1 MPGLVMDDA
10 SASGSRQWED
20 SRNNH
25 HQNGDLNASSAPQQN
40 GGTGSF
46 GKASQLANGPKEIG
60 TSNAL
65 TTQEKERPG
74 AVPDA
79 TQWKQPP
86 ELMHI
91 TQGFFPF
98 AELVNRA
105 VQQCWNDLSEMVTE
119 LAEIQ
124 VAPQPQQPSQI
135 ALANGKGSGN
145 QTPDNIQK
153 KIRILEFAQTKR
165 TEFIKLLVLSQWSR
179 QASDVSK
186 LIDLQSFIR
195 VRHMSYQAA
204 NQRVADMKMDLVRAQ
219 VANPDLKTAL
229 EILTTARASHM
240 SDLGYIPPKP
250 LSARRLLRTLQ
261 KINRTI
267 STRLVTYDSIPS
279 SFNNYRVHD
288 GRVTFFVPKEF
299 EVDLSI
305 AEEDPLSQFY
315 FIDIRFLFT
324 PSSPI
329 PKGRF
334 FNELDSRINNILRAQ
349 GLIGCFDF
357 LHNLVLVNKINILF
371 KQAIDLSRGQWSG
384 ALRVELLH
392 RILVIQYW
400 PDKTWPEKTWP
411 KSWIEIGVES
421 GRQRGQQIP
430 HIGFRW
436 MREGQEV
443 DSSDVFFDT
452 ETLSIEAVL
461 RSVIAIHTS
470 HLLRSAYNRLRSEA
484 LFASGQL
491 SIKAQLSTV
500 EPGSCHLHV
509 QLTPSRHLEASLEPV
524 SGSTSIHTKPSL
536 LSRLEKGVASEDL
549 ASRISRL
556 RCIAAMEEI
565 ESNTKMLGWE
575 SVDHRKFKVDI
586 QGLFPRNIL
595 RASFFRNR
603 LWSPLWIIAATTSL
617 SGDDWWILHLNP
629 RLTSGPG
636 LLERNRQ
643 STGGFSI
650 QSTRILAGSSV
661 LSKEPQNFFLDLD
674 YSLTGILVMHSNAL
688 WLKESAF
695 LSSLPSVEQLLLT
708 PNLKIPC
715 LYVNLDIGNFPEALR
730 IGPSSGPRRKS
741 YVQKSIT
748 LSYHGFDQQAR
759 QAIVVAYGRF
769 QTPLRKFG
777 LMMSKL
783 DDCVLVR
790 QKGKAFAIRFLVSP
804 GQPIIVDLCERIQ
817 RLNIA
822 LSLLE
827 TLRLNKITVQSVS
840 LSQLSF
846 AYGQQE
852 DLRAHIS
859 INVNRSGSLPDL
871 DASILCSQSQSLFRL
886 TFDISFDNPNPHNR
900 IRQPLATIMNQSGP
914 GVGIFS
920 VLQNLKFTLP
930 MLRSLDRLVAEPL
943 RNPAL
948 KVHISVRSAK
958 EYQIHYSG
966 SQFRFLLTA
975 AYRHERLVW
984 TLKHIAKIQNRRE
997 MEEAVATK
1005 LKEKVFDG
1013 RGAGW
1018 QGIGNGAVAEV
1029 NEVGN
1034 LLSELDSCFS
1044 DVSITAPME
1053 GPRDA
1058 QAEPQ
1063 QKPIIGAA
1071 GSTVP
1076 EVGGGGGVLGMQ
1088 GPHVS
1093 RVNLHS
1099 SSKTRGHDVI
1109 TID

>member
-1 MPGLVMDDA
+1 M
-10 SASGSRQWED
+10 
-20 SRNNH
+20 
-25 HQNGDLNASSAPQQN
+25 
-40 GGTGSF
+40 
-46 GKASQLANGPKEIG
+46 
-60 TSNAL
+60 
-65 TTQEKERPG
+65 
-74 AVPDA
+74 
-79 TQWKQPP
+79 
-86 ELMHI
+86 
-91 TQGFFPF
+91 
-98 AELVNRA
+98 
-105 VQQCWNDLSEMVTE
+105 
-119 LAEIQ
+119 
-124 VAPQPQQPSQI
+124 
-135 ALANGKGSGN
+135 
-145 QTPDNIQK
+145 
-153 KIRILEFAQTKR
+153 
-165 TEFIKLLVLSQWSR
+165 
-179 QASDVSK
+179 
-186 LIDLQSFIR
+186 
-195 VRHMSYQAA
+195 
-204 NQRVADMKMDLVRAQ
+204 
-219 VANPDLKTAL
+219 
-229 EILTTARASHM
+229 
-240 SDLGYIPPKP
+240 
-250 LSARRLLRTLQ
+250 
-261 KINRTI
+261 
-267 STRLVTYDSIPS
+267 TYDSIPS

-288 GRVTFFVPKEF
+288 GRVTFSVPREF

-334 FNELDSRINNILRAQ
+334 FNELDSRLNNILKAQ
-349 GLIGCFDF
+349 GLTGCFDF

-400 PDKTWPEKTWP
+400 PDKAWPEKNWP

-421 GRQRGQQIP
+421 GRRHGRQIP

-436 MREGQEV
+436 IREGKEV
-443 DSSDVFFDT
+443 DSSAVFFDT
-452 ETLSIEAVL
+452 ESLSIESVL
-461 RSVIAIHTS
+461 RSVVAIHTS
-470 HLLRSAYNRLRSEA
+470 HLLRSAYDRLRSEA
-484 LFASGQL
+484 LFVSRQL
-491 SIKAQLSTV
+491 SIKAQMSTI

-509 QLTPSRHLEASLEPV
+509 QLTPSRYLEASLEPV

-536 LSRLEKGVASEDL
+536 LSRLEKGGASEDL
-549 ASRISRL
+549 AARISRL

-565 ESNTKMLGWE
+565 ESNTKTLGWE

-603 LWSPLWIIAATTSL
+603 LWSPSWIIAATTSL
-617 SGDDWWILHLNP
+617 SGDDWWLLHLKP
-629 RLTSGPG
+629 RLSSGPS
-636 LLERNRQ
+636 LLEQNRQ

-650 QSTRILAGSSV
+650 QSTRILTGGRL
-661 LSKEPQNFFLDLD
+661 LSKESQKFFTDLD

-688 WLKESAF
+688 WLAESAF
-695 LSSLPSVEQLLLT
+695 LSSLPPVEQLHLT
-708 PNLKIPC
+708 SKLKIPC
-715 LYVNLDIGNFPEALR
+715 LYVNLDTENLPEALR
-730 IGPSSGPRRKS
+730 IGPSSDPKKKS

-748 LSYHGFDQQAR
+748 LSYHGFDQRAR

-769 QTPLRKFG
+769 VTPLRKFG

-783 DDCVLVR
+783 DDSVLVR

-827 TLRLNKITVQSVS
+827 TLRQNKTTIQSVS

-846 AYGQQE
+846 AYGLQE

-859 INVNRSGSLPDL
+859 INVDRSGSFPDL
-871 DASILCSQSQSLFRL
+871 DASTICSQSQSLFRL

-900 IRQPLATIMNQSGP
+900 IRQPLATTMNQSGP
-914 GVGIFS
+914 GAGILH
-920 VLQNLKFTLP
+920 VLQSLKVTLP
-930 MLRSLDRLVAEPL
+930 LLRSLDRLVAEPL
-943 RNPAL
+943 RNQAL
-948 KVHISVRSAK
+948 KVLVSVRSAS

-966 SQFRFLLTA
+966 LQFRFLLTA
-975 AYRHERLVW
+975 GVRNDRVVW
-984 TLKHIAKIQNRRE
+984 TLNNIAKTQQNRRE
-997 MEEAVATK
+997 IEDAIATK
-1005 LKEKVFDG
+1005 LKEKVFDASG
-1013 RGAGW
+1013 TGW

-1034 LLSELDSCFS
+1034 LLSEVDSCFS
-1044 DVSITAPME
+1044 DVPFTAPV
-1053 GPRDA
+1053 
-1058 QAEPQ
+1058 EPQPEQ
-1063 QKPIIGAA
+1063 QKPAIGA
-1071 GSTVP
+1071 GNTVP
-1076 EVGGGGGVLGMQ
+1076 EGGGGVLGMQ
-1088 GPHVS
+1088 QGPQVS